1 MKKLLLFIII
11 FTASTESL
19 SAQSNKELKLE
30 LNDSKKKYD
39 SLLKEFYNQQTLLLN
54 RITILESTLDKIK
67 FALGSANQNDIRITQ
82 NNSQINTITT
92 QPKNNEVESSNNNN
106 SNSNTTNKS
115 SISVQGKGDGLT
127 PSTGGTI
134 YTGPRGGRYYINK
147 SGNKVYIRKK

>member
-11 FTASTESL
+11 FTVSTESL
-19 SAQSNKELKLE
+19 SAQSNKELKIE

-39 SLLKEFYNQQTLLLN
+39 SLLKEFYNQQTLMLN

-82 NNSQINTITT
+82 NNSQVNTITT
-92 QPKNNEVESSNNNN
+92 QPKNNEVENLNNN
-106 SNSNTTNKS
+106 SNSTTTNKS

>member
-11 FTASTESL
+11 FTVSTESL
-19 SAQSNKELKLE
+19 SAQSNKELKIE

-39 SLLKEFYNQQTLLLN
+39 SLLKEFYNQQTLMLN

-82 NNSQINTITT
+82 NNSQVNTITT
-92 QPKNNEVESSNNNN
+92 QPKSNEVENLNNN
-106 SNSNTTNKS
+106 SNSTTTNKS